1 MYPCFVAVI
10 QCWYEV
16 GCVWIKSR
24 VRQQEY
30 PSFPQYN
37 TGIYVLFRFK
47 HDCTYPMCCTYF
59 FRGSVCW
66 QNVVWLN
73 VSRDPN
79 KISFQTL
86 IKPIANCTH
95 ARFNFYKDDFAMH
108 KCYLLIN
115 TFKCHNRLIRCNC
128 KLQNQRQKL
137 SVAVLGQKSSN
148 Y

>member
-10 QCWYEV
+10 HCWYEV

-24 VRQQEY
+24 VPIIYFRNKTRVY
-30 PSFPQYN
+30 MFYSDSN
-37 TGIYVLFRFK
+37 TTVPPRCAALLFFN
-47 HDCTYPMCCTYF
+47 
-59 FRGSVCW
+59 RGRSVCW
-66 QNVVWLN
+66 QYVVWLT